1 MVYEISYHGV
11 PLRVFVKNSLI
22 EKVDFIEEKE
32 IVSNDVRFLK
42 EFERFIRYKNS
53 ELHISFENLEP
64 KIRQVLEVV
73 YEIPYGKVTTYGEVS
88 KKIFS
93 SLNYSRFVGYAL
105 SKNPM
110 PVVIPCHRVVASD
123 LGLHGFSGGLKL
135 KEVLLKIEG
144 VEIKNGKVNEHFST
158 SL

>member
-1 MVYEISYHGV
+1 
-11 PLRVFVKNSLI
+11 
-22 EKVDFIEEKE
+22 
-32 IVSNDVRFLK
+32 
-42 EFERFIRYKNS
+42 
-53 ELHISFENLEP
+53 
-64 KIRQVLEVV
+64 
-73 YEIPYGKVTTYGEVS
+73 
-88 KKIFS
+88 
-93 SLNYSRFVGYAL
+93 VGYAL

-135 KEVLLKIEG
+135 KEELLKIEG